1 MNKCPTKQHLRWLL
15 VALLTSIATTSIA
28 QTQSTW
34 QEDYQEFIREEDE
47 DKEPDEELYEWLAS
61 FIDKPIDLN
70 RATRE
75 DLEQLP
81 FLSDQQIEDILFYRY
96 QCQNIRSTA
105 ELHLIP
111 SLSNACARLLAH
123 FISVEKPSEKPYNSL
138 LKSLHHRYDEIMFS
152 ANIPLYQPH
161 KTRLS
166 LHFSG

>member
-81 FLSDQQIEDILFYRY
+81 FLSDLQIEDILFFRY
-96 QCQNIRSTA
+96 Q
-105 ELHLIP
+105 
-111 SLSNACARLLAH
+111 
-123 FISVEKPSEKPYNSL
+123 
-138 LKSLHHRYDEIMFS
+138 
-152 ANIPLYQPH
+152 
-161 KTRLS
+161 
-166 LHFSG
+166 

>member
-70 RATRE
+70 RAIPERSANRRH
-75 DLEQLP
+75 P
-81 FLSDQQIEDILFYRY
+81 FLSLSMSKHTLNSRVTSYSIAQQCLRT
-96 QCQNIRSTA
+96 ST
-105 ELHLIP
+105 
-111 SLSNACARLLAH
+111 CAFH
-123 FISVEKPSEKPYNSL
+123 
-138 LKSLHHRYDEIMFS
+138 
-152 ANIPLYQPH
+152 
-161 KTRLS
+161 
-166 LHFSG
+166 